1 MRPKLLGIALAAA
14 LCLLAVPGAK
24 AHPSCI
30 SVGATSGGFAAL
42 QFYTVTN
49 HCAYAVEGVF
59 TTKFGGS
66 YSFGPL
72 AAGETSM
79 VQSTATGVYHVYV
92 CEFPKLPRIAISTSR
107 WAIWGLP
114 SYNSDSA
121 RVACQ

>member
-1 MRPKLLGIALAAA
+1 MRLKLVGIAFAAA
-14 LCLLAVPGAK
+14 LCLFAARGAK
-24 AHPSCI
+24 AQPSCV
-30 SVGATSGGFAAL
+30 SVGTIPDGTSGIP
-42 QFYTVTN
+42 FYTVTN

-59 TTKFGGS
+59 TTRFGGS

-72 AAGETSM
+72 AAGETSI
-79 VQSTATGVYHVYV
+79 VQSTATGVYHTYV
-92 CEFPKLPRIAISTSR
+92 CAFPKLPRIAISTNR